1 MFRRGVFYIFQFLL
15 NFLNKII
22 MAKKKIAVA
31 HMQFSVVFNEELEK
45 HGIDSNEFMTSCRI
59 KHDNYSG
66 VKRVTI

>member
-1 MFRRGVFYIFQFLL
+1 
-15 NFLNKII
+15 

-45 HGIDSNEFMTSCRI
+45 HGIGSNEFMMSCRI
-59 KHDNYSG
+59 KHDNYSD